1 MTRPLD
7 AEPVLPLDQEARI
20 TIRQMR
26 IVAAHLRQSDS
37 AGIVGDSR
45 VLEGLADALERSLN
59 HTGVVQR

>member
-1 MTRPLD
+1 MTKPLD
-7 AEPVLPLDQEARI
+7 AEPVLPLAQEARI

-59 HTGVVQR
+59 HTDVVQR

>member
-7 AEPVLPLDQEARI
+7 AEPVLPLDQESRI

-45 VLEGLADALERSLN
+45 VLEELADALERSLN